1 MVLVSSAS
9 SSSCVSFFREGN
21 LFRSSLRN
29 FFSSFLSSATLLT
42 GR

>member
-1 MVLVSSAS
+1 MVLVSSATTS
-9 SSSCVSFFREGN
+9 SRVSFREGN
-21 LFRSSLRN
+21 LFRSSLSN